1 MCCLGKLGS
10 SKQVAVSRKLLIFVI
25 LLLLPIILAS
35 CGSVK
40 SYETIRV
47 ITDKSFIDVLKN
59 KSEFVKSINA
69 ELDIIPSTLKAPSI
83 SAYMSYNREGF
94 FRLAGLTPNGFS
106 LFDFQSQDDRFTLSL
121 SNRLEI
127 SGDLNEFRNGFN
139 ALAGIELPLEPDMVK
154 ETIDF
159 YGIDQDEDTTFLIEE
174 LRDSYILSQ
183 LKHDDKISYP
193 LRRWWIDKN
202 DKKILRKEV
211 FSGRPEKMGEILLTA
226 VYGDFRIIDNV
237 MTPFEISIREKKGK
251 KLLNMKFTK
260 VEYNK

>member
-1 MCCLGKLGS
+1 MKNR
-10 SKQVAVSRKLLIFVI
+10 VSRKLILISI
-25 LLLLPIILAS
+25 LFFLPLILTS
-35 CGSVK
+35 CSSVK
-40 SYETIRV
+40 SYDTIRV
-47 ITDKSFIDVLKN
+47 ITDKSFIDALKK
-59 KSEFVKSINA
+59 KSDFVKSINA
-69 ELDIIPSTLKAPSI
+69 ELDIIPATITVPGI

-106 LFDFQSQDDRFTLSL
+106 LFDFQSQNDKFTISL

-127 SGDLNEFRNGFN
+127 SGDLNEFRNGFKT
-139 ALAGIELPLEPDMVK
+139 LAGTELPVEPDMIK

-183 LKHDDKISYP
+183 LRHDDKISYP
-193 LRRWWIDKN
+193 LRRWWIGKDDKN
-202 DKKILRKEV
+202 ILRKEV
-211 FSGRPEKMGEILLTA
+211 FSRNPEKKGEIILEA
-226 VYGDFRIIDNV
+226 VYRDFRIIDNV
-237 MTPFEISIREKKGK
+237 QTPFEISIREKRGK

>member
-1 MCCLGKLGS
+1 MCCLGDIKTENRNLIF
-10 SKQVAVSRKLLIFVI
+10 AVILLFLPLIFV
-25 LLLLPIILAS
+25 S

-40 SYETIRV
+40 SYDTIRV

-59 KSEFVKSINA
+59 KSGFVKSINA
-69 ELDIIPSTLKAPSI
+69 ELDIIPATITVPGI
-83 SAYMSYNREGF
+83 GAYMSYNREGF
-94 FRLAGLTPNGFS
+94 FRLAGLSPNGFP
-106 LFDFQSQDDRFTLSL
+106 LFDFQSQDDKFTISL

-183 LKHDDKISYP
+183 LKHDDKISCP
-193 LRRWWIDKN
+193 LRRWWIDKD

-211 FSGRPEKMGEILLTA
+211 FSGNPEKRGEILLEA